1 MSDDDRLLEALGRA
15 LTDDGEL
22 LPTEEDE
29 VARAEADLEADPEVE
44 LPAHLAALTRDEEPE
59 AEAPTDLAAYRRE
72 RERGLSPVVT
82 HGLTAVLGAAA
93 AGALLL
99 LQTPAPTPGTGPTA
113 EPLPTATSTTTP
125 APVKLSLAS
134 CSDCCGGEDCGA
146 NEDDDLARCASGRAC
161 VPCDVSKPSL
171 YRLRVSTI
179 APSEAGE
186 QVLRDYPQGK
196 PELCVRAGFTEE
208 TCISTR
214 LEARNS
220 DTWQQLPIAV
230 SREQLG
236 AKLSLRVR
244 WKGVSEPKATAARWS
259 QVVGVTPR
267 ALCRGYPV
275 RLTTD
280 DGKAFGQLS
289 LFIDDAHFVEL
300 ARASAPA
307 DLREHAAR
315 FALDGVDVA
324 VQETNRPDQ
333 GRFVLTSGPYDK
345 PTAEKLRWQLLE
357 QKQPGTVSIGLDYVG
372 APNPLP

>member
-1 MSDDDRLLEALGRA
+1 MSDDDRVLEALSRA

-22 LPTEEDE
+22 LPTEESE
-29 VARAEADLEADPEVE
+29 VARAEAELDAGPEVE
-44 LPAHLAALTRDEEPE
+44 LPAHLAALTRSDEPE
-59 AEAPTDLAAYRRE
+59 AEAPADLAAYRRE
-72 RERGLSPVVT
+72 RERGLSPWIT
-82 HGLTAVLGAAA
+82 HGVTAVLGAAA
-93 AGALLL
+93 ATALLL
-99 LQTPAPTPGTGPTA
+99 LQTPEPTPGAGPTA
-113 EPLPTATSTTTP
+113 EPIPTTTATAP
-125 APVKLSLAS
+125 AAPLKLSLAT
-134 CSDCCGGEDCGA
+134 CGDCCGGEACSA
-146 NEDDDLARCASGRAC
+146 NQDDELARCASGRAC

-196 PELCVRAGFTEE
+196 PELCVRAGVTEE
-208 TCISTR
+208 TCIPTR
-214 LEARNS
+214 LEARDH

-259 QVVGVTPR
+259 QVLGVTPR
-267 ALCRGYPV
+267 ALCRGYPI
-275 RLTTD
+275 RLTTAD
-280 DGKAFGQLS
+280 EKAFGQLS

-300 ARASAPA
+300 ARASTPA
-307 DLREHAAR
+307 ELREHAAR
-315 FALDGVDVA
+315 FTLEGLTLA
-324 VQETNRPDQ
+324 VQETERADH

-372 APNPLP
+372 AANPLP